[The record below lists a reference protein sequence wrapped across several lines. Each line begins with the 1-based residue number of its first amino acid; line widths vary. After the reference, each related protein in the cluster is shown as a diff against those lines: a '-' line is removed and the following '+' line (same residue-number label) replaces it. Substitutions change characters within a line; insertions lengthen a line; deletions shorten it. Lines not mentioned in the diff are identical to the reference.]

1 MTIIHK
7 SFSKSDLIDIINDL
21 QLKIV
26 HSHGDN
32 KKDIHQKINDL
43 LKEKIVFFDNHYK
56 ISNKDG
62 LITFL
67 SKQNPNKTLTIK
79 EKEGVMII
87 CKQIIYY
94 CVNNYN
100 LKISKYKSLK
110 ELEDD
115 ADYIKQFGDIP
126 SVRRACK
133 LLNKDPKFKNTTF
146 NPRITPQTQKKLEE
160 RMELK
165 QNVCQSLQREQ
176 GEICVTFD

>member
-1 MTIIHK
+1 
-7 SFSKSDLIDIINDL
+7 
-21 QLKIV
+21 
-26 HSHGDN
+26 
-32 KKDIHQKINDL
+32 
-43 LKEKIVFFDNHYK
+43 
-56 ISNKDG
+56 
-62 LITFL
+62 
-67 SKQNPNKTLTIK
+67 
-79 EKEGVMII
+79 
-87 CKQIIYY
+87 
-94 CVNNYN
+94 